1 MPPPPFGNAIPQLW
15 LSHIFHLCLNQK
27 NGQNEN
33 KRTIH
38 LMPRKINRISLY
50 WFTFICNVWSYVV
63 SATKIALEL
72 ANCTKFCRY
81 TLLLLCWRVCSRPLC
96 SQPNPNTTTSQRRRK
111 LPSRRCWTRLTVL
124 KMLPWTAQDPKH
136 IVDVPVGISP
146 FLYIQDAW
154 DNAWADEISS
164 SPVSVYQIWFHL
176 FYLYFQFDLCII
188 HSINV
193 SSIIICRNS
202 GIFVHSILI
211 ENLV

>member
-33 KRTIH
+33 KRTID

-72 ANCTKFCRY
+72 ANCTKFWRY

-96 SQPNPNTTTSQRRRK
+96 SQPNPNTTTSQRQRK
-111 LPSRRCWTRLTVL
+111 LPSRRCWTRLQC
-124 KMLPWTAQDPKH
+124 WR
-136 IVDVPVGISP
+136 
-146 FLYIQDAW
+146 
-154 DNAWADEISS
+154 
-164 SPVSVYQIWFHL
+164 
-176 FYLYFQFDLCII
+176 C
-188 HSINV
+188 
-193 SSIIICRNS
+193 CR
-202 GIFVHSILI
+202 GPRKTRSILSMCLWACPLFCI
-211 ENLV
+211 SRMP